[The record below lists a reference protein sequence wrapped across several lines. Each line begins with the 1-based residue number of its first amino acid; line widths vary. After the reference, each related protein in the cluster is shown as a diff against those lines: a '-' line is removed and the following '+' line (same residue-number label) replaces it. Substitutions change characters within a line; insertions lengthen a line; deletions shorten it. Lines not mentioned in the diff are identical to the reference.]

1 MMPEREQS
9 EFNMAVS
16 YLGRLNALL
25 YLCDDAMTSLDVS
38 DWFHTLI
45 AIESE
50 ISTEMSADELKSFEK
65 RIDEINRKID
75 ETSRTRGKIGMQSG
89 SIPPEIFALLHN
101 LEIDLRKILKSSGL
115 QMKMKQDAGKSLM

>member
-25 YLCDDAMTSLDVS
+25 YLCDDAMTSLDIN
-38 DWFHTLI
+38 DWFHILI

-50 ISTEMSADELKSFEK
+50 ISTEMSVDELKTFED
-65 RIDEINRKID
+65 RISDINRKID
-75 ETSRTRGKIGMQSG
+75 ETMNRKGRVSTGA
-89 SIPPEIFALLHN
+89 IPPDLFALLHN
-101 LEIDLRKILKSSGL
+101 FEIDLRRILKSSGL